1 VGAPVDTPYGDGK
14 VGVWTNHR
22 TNKQLSNK
30 VFSDR
35 VGKGVRLIIKSMA
48 QHIHEEREEKETQR
62 REWAKHHYG
71 TVARWVKEVAL
82 LSLASLVV
90 QRLLAGGSLADPVVL
105 LGVITTAILYAT
117 AIHLLLK
124 S

>member
-1 VGAPVDTPYGDGK
+1 
-14 VGVWTNHR
+14 
-22 TNKQLSNK
+22 LSNK

-71 TVARWVKEVAL
+71 TVARWVKEVVL

-105 LGVITTAILYAT
+105 LGGITTAILYAT

>member
-1 VGAPVDTPYGDGK
+1 
-14 VGVWTNHR
+14 
-22 TNKQLSNK
+22 
-30 VFSDR
+30 
-35 VGKGVRLIIKSMA
+35 M
-48 QHIHEEREEKETQR
+48 QHVHEVLKEREEKETQR

-90 QRLLAGGSLADPVVL
+90 QKLLSGGSLVDPIVL
-105 LGVITTAILYAT
+105 LGVVTSAALYT
-117 AIHLLLK
+117 YAIHLLLK

>member
-1 VGAPVDTPYGDGK
+1 MK
-14 VGVWTNHR
+14 EQ
-22 TNKQLSNK
+22 K
-30 VFSDR
+30 
-35 VGKGVRLIIKSMA
+35 
-48 QHIHEEREEKETQR
+48 EKETQR

-90 QRLLAGGSLADPVVL
+90 QKLLSGGSLIDPVVL
-105 LGVITTAILYAT
+105 LGVVTSAVLYT
-117 AIHLLLK
+117 YAIHLLLK

>member
-1 VGAPVDTPYGDGK
+1 MQQV
-14 VGVWTNHR
+14 
-22 TNKQLSNK
+22 
-30 VFSDR
+30 
-35 VGKGVRLIIKSMA
+35 
-48 QHIHEEREEKETQR
+48 HEVLNEREDKETQR

-90 QRLLAGGSLADPVVL
+90 QKLLGGGSLIDPVVL
-105 LGVITTAILYAT
+105 LGVVTSAALYT
-117 AIHLLLK
+117 YAIHLLLK

>member
-1 VGAPVDTPYGDGK
+1 
-14 VGVWTNHR
+14 
-22 TNKQLSNK
+22 
-30 VFSDR
+30 
-35 VGKGVRLIIKSMA
+35 M
-48 QHIHEEREEKETQR
+48 QHVHEVLKEREEKETQR

-90 QRLLAGGSLADPVVL
+90 QRLVSGGSLTDPVVL
-105 LGVITTAILYAT
+105 LGVVTTAILYAT

>member
-1 VGAPVDTPYGDGK
+1 M
-14 VGVWTNHR
+14 
-22 TNKQLSNK
+22 
-30 VFSDR
+30 
-35 VGKGVRLIIKSMA
+35 IESMA
-48 QHIHEEREEKETQR
+48 QHIREVLEDKEEKETQR

-90 QRLLAGGSLADPVVL
+90 QRLLAGGSFADPVVL
-105 LGVITTAILYAT
+105 LGVVTTAILYAT

>member
-1 VGAPVDTPYGDGK
+1 
-14 VGVWTNHR
+14 
-22 TNKQLSNK
+22 
-30 VFSDR
+30 
-35 VGKGVRLIIKSMA
+35 M
-48 QHIHEEREEKETQR
+48 QHVHEVLKEREEKETQR

-90 QRLLAGGSLADPVVL
+90 QRLLAGGSLAYPVVL
-105 LGVITTAILYAT
+105 LGVVTTAILYAT